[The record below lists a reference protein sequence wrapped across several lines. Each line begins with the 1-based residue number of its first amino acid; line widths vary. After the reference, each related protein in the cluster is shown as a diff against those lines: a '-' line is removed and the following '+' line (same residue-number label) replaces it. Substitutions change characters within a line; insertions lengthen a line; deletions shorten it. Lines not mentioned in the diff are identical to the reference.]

1 MGNVKRAGMMGV
13 LGTQG
18 GFGHACFQGW
28 GWGSEILLE
37 NVHLEFQLSKQVH
50 NFSFV
55 WPFSRQ

>member
-1 MGNVKRAGMMGV
+1 MGNVERAGMMGV

-18 GFGHACFQGW
+18 GFGFFSGV

-55 WPFSRQ
+55 WPFSRK